1 MKQFFLLYLMLL
13 FHFLAYSQPKIT
25 DIVWKG
31 INNEYLQ
38 IFKKYATYNKGQHFQ
53 EFSVVKY
60 VKNSYI
66 VLASP
71 HISGLYWQQYDIVH
85 FTKDTLILAPVG
97 RDVFKL
103 SQLNENNQ
111 YVFINSLNGFTF
123 VKLHFT
129 TTLIVPELDLN
140 LSITLTID
148 STRKSFVKL
157 HDDYMNETNVVT
169 TSISKYEHKTL
180 NTILAGLDISNLPEK
195 AVVDLPNTYLN
206 SLPKYF
212 IYAQLECC
220 NSFFEVHYNDQV
232 KTYRGCTS
240 IPFYHPALAHFL
252 INYIA
257 MKSGQSGRRP
267 KLW

>member
-1 MKQFFLLYLMLL
+1 MKQFFLISLILF
-13 FHFLAYSQPKIT
+13 FHFFIYAQQPKIT

-31 INNEYLQ
+31 TNNEYLQ
-38 IFKKYATYNKGQHFQ
+38 ILKKEAGLNKGQHFQ
-53 EFSVVKY
+53 EFAVIKY

-71 HISGLYWQQYDIVH
+71 HISGLYWQQYDIVR

-103 SQLNENNQ
+103 SQPNEDNQ
-111 YVFINSLNGFTF
+111 YVFVNSLNGFTF
-123 VKLHFT
+123 TKLHFT
-129 TTLIVPELDLN
+129 TSLVAPELDLN

-148 STRKSFVKL
+148 STKKSFVKL

-169 TSISKYEHKTL
+169 TSMGKHEYKTL
-180 NTILAGLDISNLPEK
+180 ITILAGLDISNLPK
-195 AVVDLPNTYLN
+195 NLPDSYLN

-220 NSFFEVHYNDQV
+220 NSFFEVRYNDQV
-232 KTYRGCTS
+232 ETYKGCTS
-240 IPFYHPALAHFL
+240 IPFYHPALAPFL

-257 MKSGQSGRRP
+257 KKSAQSGRMPR
-267 KLW
+267 LW